1 MSSVGISLSAPKA
14 GKIGVRIRLRDDE
27 MACFASSE
35 VDSLTDLVYA
45 GLDLV
50 EMRLPRP
57 VVLFQDPHAIR
68 VSFDEDDDLIR
79 LMVTHHPD
87 LAAAEI
93 IRDATVAISGSV
105 GRFPMAR
112 AIWGAM
118 NKLETSV
125 GADAVT
131 AEWHHRFPAK
141 EVAQLAQ
148 YITRHQTAAGH

>member
-1 MSSVGISLSAPKA
+1 MSSVGVSLSAPKA

-27 MACFASSE
+27 MQCFASCE

-50 EMRLPRP
+50 EMRPPRP
-57 VVLFQDPHAIR
+57 VVLFQNPHAIR
-68 VSFDEDDDLIR
+68 VSFDQDDDLVR

-93 IRDATVAISGSV
+93 IRDATVAMSGSV

-112 AIWGAM
+112 AIWTAL

-125 GADAVT
+125 GADTVT
-131 AEWHHRFPAK
+131 AEWRHRFPTR
-141 EVAQLAQ
+141 EVGQLGH
-148 YITRHQTAAGH
+148 YIARQQTTDSR